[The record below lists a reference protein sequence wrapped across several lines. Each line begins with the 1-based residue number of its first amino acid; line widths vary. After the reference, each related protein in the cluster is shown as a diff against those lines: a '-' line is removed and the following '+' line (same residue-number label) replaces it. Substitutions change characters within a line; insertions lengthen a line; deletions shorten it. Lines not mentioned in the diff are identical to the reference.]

1 MLQMRIWKCAPFLE
15 QMASDTPYNCPC
27 YYNKFKFTILVY
39 ANCDAFSN
47 IMHADSIAY
56 LWTVRSA
63 MSNPFN
69 VFYGLRLTLAISIW
83 MGPAEMCARCES
95 GDDGRNQVKTD
106 ILSVGTIVFSI
117 ASTGGEGGGGIVL
130 QSGSVFG
137 HVSMRPCVRLYSHWG
152 I

>member
-1 MLQMRIWKCAPFLE
+1 
-15 QMASDTPYNCPC
+15 
-27 YYNKFKFTILVY
+27 
-39 ANCDAFSN
+39 
-47 IMHADSIAY
+47 
-56 LWTVRSA
+56 

-106 ILSVGTIVFSI
+106 ILSVGTIVCSI
-117 ASTGGEGGGGIVL
+117 ASTGGEGRGILL

-137 HVSMRPCVRLYSHWG
+137 HVSMRPFILTLGNLVKGMKEKNEALCVT
-152 I
+152 